1 MLPCT
6 EASSS
11 QLVRVRMERR
21 VVADRCEP
29 TGGRGRGT
37 FWFSS
42 PPAPLL
48 LEAEAG
54 AEAEEEAEKEA
65 EE

>member
-1 MLPCT
+1 M
-6 EASSS
+6 
-11 QLVRVRMERR
+11 
-21 VVADRCEP
+21 
-29 TGGRGRGT
+29 